1 MVNAQSSG
9 SSIGTV
15 IGAVFGAIACLICF
29 VPFIIICLV
38 RCCTAQNDRAVILR
52 AQQGTRELST
62 TPSYALQQP
71 HHNNSLSSEV
81 THNLENGVLHSTVP
95 YTLESELQNSPPP
108 TYSVSSRYPVYI
120 NEPSLNEL
128 TSHGEEPAQEL
139 PPPYGP

>member
-71 HHNNSLSSEV
+71 HHDNSLSSEV
-81 THNLENGVLHSTVP
+81 THNLENGVLLSTVP

>member
-1 MVNAQSSG
+1 MVNAQLRG

-15 IGAVFGAIACLICF
+15 IASIFGGIACLICLLGGLM
-29 VPFIIICLV
+29 ICLIW
-38 RCCTAQNDRAVILR
+38 CCKAQNDRAVILR
-52 AQQGTRELST
+52 AQQGTRELS